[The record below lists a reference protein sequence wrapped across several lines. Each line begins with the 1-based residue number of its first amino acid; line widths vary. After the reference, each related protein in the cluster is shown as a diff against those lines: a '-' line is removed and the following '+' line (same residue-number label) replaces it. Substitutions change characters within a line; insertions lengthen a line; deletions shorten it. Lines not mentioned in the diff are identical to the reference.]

1 MSTPDAARRFG
12 VITLFPEMFDSLA
25 RWGVTG
31 RAHEQGLWAL
41 SLTNPR
47 EVADDRH
54 GTVDDRPYG
63 GGPGMLM
70 KVEPLH
76 DAIQAARQKS
86 ATNCPVVYLSPQGK
100 RLTQADLDRLA
111 EHQELILV
119 AGRYEGID
127 ERLVESVIDEEIS
140 IGDFVVSGGELPAM
154 MLIDGITR
162 LLPDALGDRESAE
175 QESFVDGLLDYPQY
189 TRPEDVAGLRVP
201 EVLLSG
207 NHEKIA
213 RWRKQQALGRT
224 RERRPDLLVQRELSE
239 EERLLLDEYESIQRN
254 GNATDR
260 DLES

>member
-1 MSTPDAARRFG
+1 MWIGIVS
-12 VITLFPEMFDSLA
+12 LFPEMFEALTHYGIT
-25 RWGVTG
+25 R
-31 RAHEQGLWAL
+31 RAIERGILEVDTW
-41 SLTNPR
+41 NPR
-47 EVADDRH
+47 DFALDRH
-54 GTVDDRPYG
+54 KTVDDKPYG

-175 QESFVDGLLDYPQY
+175 QESFVDGLRDYPQY

>member
-1 MSTPDAARRFG
+1 MWIGIVS
-12 VITLFPEMFDSLA
+12 LFPEMFEALTHYGIT
-25 RWGVTG
+25 R
-31 RAHEQGLWAL
+31 RAIERGILEFDTW
-41 SLTNPR
+41 NPR
-47 EVADDRH
+47 DFALDRH
-54 GTVDDRPYG
+54 KTVDDKPYG

>member
-1 MSTPDAARRFG
+1 MWIGIVS
-12 VITLFPEMFDSLA
+12 LFPEMFEALTHYGIT
-25 RWGVTG
+25 R
-31 RAHEQGLWAL
+31 RAIERGILEVDTW
-41 SLTNPR
+41 NPR
-47 EVADDRH
+47 DFALDRH
-54 GTVDDRPYG
+54 KTVDDKPYG

-76 DAIQAARQKS
+76 DAIQVARQKS